1 MPWADQPF
9 DDTDPVLSQVNGI
22 TGYAPTVL
30 ALAVATVALS
40 TFPTT
45 IGNYRGRG
53 VLKRLSTTPVP
64 PSRILVAQVLV
75 NLGALLVAA
84 VLMYVLGAAV
94 VGVAAPADPLV
105 LLLALVL
112 TVLAAFAVGSVI
124 AALAPTAAAATAWGM
139 SVYFASLFFAGVWLP
154 LPLMP
159 DVIQTIAGLHA
170 ARGGQRGARR
180 RLVRAAV
187 PDVVAAGHGGW
198 TSSGCRWRRGSSGG
212 RDGHVVAL
220 PPESFRTLDAGC
232 GPPESG
238 RRPGRRLPG
247 DPRRC
252 GPNRHR
258 RPVPSCT
265 SVTAPTRPR
274 GGAPGRA
281 RGVAGR
287 ARQPERYE

>member
-1 MPWADQPF
+1 M
-9 DDTDPVLSQVNGI
+9 
-22 TGYAPTVL
+22 
-30 ALAVATVALS
+30 
-40 TFPTT
+40 
-45 IGNYRGRG
+45 
-53 VLKRLSTTPVP
+53 LKRLSTTPVP

-94 VGVAAPADPLV
+94 VGVAAPAEPLV

-159 DVIQTIAGLHA
+159 DVIQTIAGYTPLGAGSEALA
-170 ARGGQRGARR
+170 AAWYGQPFPTTSLLVMAAWTRRRGAGGG
-180 RLVRAAV
+180 AA
-187 PDVVAAGHGGW
+187 A
-198 TSSGCRWRRGSSGG
+198 SGG
-212 RDGHVVAL
+212 RDDHVVAL
-220 PPESFRTLDAGC
+220 PPESFRSLDAGC

-265 SVTAPTRPR
+265 SVTAPARPR
-274 GGAPGRA
+274 AGAPGRA

>member
-1 MPWADQPF
+1 MASTSTLDATAAPRPGALGRLTAVEARLFLREPSGAFFAVLFPAVLLTVLGLVMPWADQPF
-9 DDTDPVLSQVNGI
+9 DVTDPVLSQVNGI

-40 TFPTT
+40 SFPTT

-64 PSRILVAQVLV
+64 PSRILAAQVLV

-105 LLLALVL
+105 LLLALVM
-112 TVLAAFAVGSVI
+112 TVLSAFAVGSVI

-159 DVIQTIAGLHA
+159 DAIQTIAGFTPLGAGSEALAAAWWGQPFPTSSLLVMAGWTIVGVPVA
-170 ARGGQRGARR
+170 AR
-180 RLVRAAV
+180 LF
-187 PDVVAAGHGGW
+187 
-198 TSSGCRWRRGSSGG
+198 RWS
-212 RDGHVVAL
+212 
-220 PPESFRTLDAGC
+220 
-232 GPPESG
+232 
-238 RRPGRRLPG
+238 
-247 DPRRC
+247 
-252 GPNRHR
+252 
-258 RPVPSCT
+258 
-265 SVTAPTRPR
+265 
-274 GGAPGRA
+274 
-281 RGVAGR
+281 
-287 ARQPERYE
+287 